1 VKKLFEHVKKN
12 LYDMYF
18 IAEEFISSRFPDI
31 AGKEKEKF
39 QAIIEVMKIII
50 ELKKLE
56 RISK

>member
-1 VKKLFEHVKKN
+1 VIKLFEHAKKN
-12 LYDMYF
+12 LYNLYF
-18 IAEEFISSRFPDI
+18 IAEEFLKRFPGI

-39 QAIIEVMKIII
+39 EAIIEVMKIII